1 MDIIPKQTVKDLGIA
16 ATEAEV
22 DSLVVTLNEE
32 LNQRI
37 GVEIANQLDDAQLKQ
52 MVTLSEAE
60 DKIPLQSFLESNVE
74 DLEQIVKDQVDSM
87 LGELLENK
95 EKLSQV

>member
-1 MDIIPKQTVKDLGIA
+1 MDIITKQTIKDLGIA
-16 ATEAEV
+16 ANETEV
-22 DSLVVTLNEE
+22 VSLVVTLNEE

-37 GVEIANQLDDAQLKQ
+37 GIEIANQLDDAQLKQ

-60 DKIPLQSFLESNVE
+60 DKTPLQAFLESNVE

-95 EKLSQV
+95 EKLSQA